1 MQTEKYKE
9 TLTKEDIAYLN
20 KERFRYAIPVGI
32 FALLVTAFSIFFIYK
47 APWFFGV
54 FGGFVWLVVMFI
66 FGMVIHSTWSGYTQN
81 INEGYKWTVKGI
93 VDSKESKK
101 QIETRSRDSFQQGA
115 SSRTISKN
123 SLNINGN
130 DYTVNYET
138 YKKAELNK
146 EICFSMTADEVYH
159 FPIK

>member
-115 SSRTISKN
+115 SSKTTHTN
-123 SLNINGN
+123 YLEINAVT
-130 DYTVNYET
+130 YIVNLDIYE
-138 YKKAELNK
+138 KAELNK
-146 EICFSMTADEVYH
+146 EICFSMTADRFYF
-159 FPIK
+159 FPMG

>member
-101 QIETRSRDSFQQGA
+101 QIETRSRETFQNGT
-115 SSRTISKN
+115 SSRTVSKN
-123 SLNINGN
+123 SLKINGN
-130 DYTVNYET
+130 DYTVNYDI
-138 YKKAELNK
+138 YIKAELNK
-146 EICFSMTADEVYH
+146 EICFSLTADEFYY